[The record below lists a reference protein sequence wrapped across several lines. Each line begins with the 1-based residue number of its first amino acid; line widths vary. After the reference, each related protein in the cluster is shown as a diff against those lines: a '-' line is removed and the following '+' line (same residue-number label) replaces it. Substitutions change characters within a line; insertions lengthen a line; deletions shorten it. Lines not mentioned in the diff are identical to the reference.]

1 VRNTLPSLFKANKLI
16 LLAFSHTEFNKIK
29 ENKPMSK
36 SFNIADLFEM
46 VVDAVP
52 EREAL
57 ICGDYRKTFKQFD
70 DSATQLAHYMASKGI
85 KAGDHVG
92 LFMYNCGEYLEGMMA
107 CFKIRAVPINV
118 NYRYVGEEL
127 SYIFTNADM
136 VACIHGREFIP
147 TIIDIK
153 KDVPELKN
161 FICVNDESTHDL
173 SLLGSVDYNEAI
185 AGQSTVRDFGQRSD
199 DDLFILYTGG
209 TTGYPKGVMWPHKNV
224 FFAAMSGG
232 GAFSGKP
239 CEVPEDIV
247 DRISAHPAGGI
258 ALAPLMH
265 GASWWYGC
273 IMMLAGN
280 KLVLNHHRSL
290 VGEQVWDIVEAEKLN
305 LVQIVG
311 DAMAIP
317 LLDALKGNETRWDL
331 SSVFNIGSGGAVF
344 SEAKQQDFKKAFPNC
359 FITNAFGS
367 SESGQMGSD
376 SGKKKEGDDAG
387 LGNVIKSPFM
397 DVIITEGE
405 GAPRHAKPGETG
417 IFSRSGY
424 IPRGY
429 YNDEK
434 KTAETFIDVDG
445 KTWLLT
451 GDAARL
457 EDDGES
463 MTIYGRGSN
472 CINSGGEKIF
482 PEEVE
487 QALKAHPDV
496 YDCLVVAT
504 PHERW
509 GSQVTA
515 VVSVRNG
522 VKITLENIQE
532 EARKHIAGY
541 KVPRQL
547 HTATE
552 IMRQPNGKPD
562 YKWAKQYALDGKGL
576 VV

>member
-1 VRNTLPSLFKANKLI
+1 
-16 LLAFSHTEFNKIK
+16 
-29 ENKPMSK
+29 MSNK

-46 VVDAVP
+46 VVDAIP

-57 ICGDYRKTFKQFD
+57 VCGDYRATYKQFD
-70 DSATQLAHYMASKGI
+70 DRSSQLAHYLASRGI

-147 TIIDIK
+147 TINDIR
-153 KDVPELKN
+153 KDVPAMQT
-161 FICVNDESTHDL
+161 FISVEDGSGEDL
-173 SLLGSVDYNEAI
+173 AVIGSVDYNEALQ
-185 AGQSTVRDFGQRSD
+185 GQSTARDFGERSD

-232 GAFSGKP
+232 GAFTGQP
-239 CEVPEDIV
+239 CEKPEDIV
-247 DRISAHPAGGI
+247 SKVSQHPVGGI

-280 KLVLNHHRSL
+280 KLVLNPNRSL
-290 VGEQVWDIVEAEKLN
+290 KGEQVWDIVEKEKLN

-317 LLDALKGNETRWDL
+317 LLDALRDNPDRWDL
-331 SSVFNIGSGGAVF
+331 STVFNIGSGGAVF
-344 SEAKQQDFKKAFPNC
+344 SESKQQEFKQFFPNC

-376 SGKKKEGDDAG
+376 SGSKKGSDDAG
-387 LGNVIKSPFM
+387 LGNVVKSPFM
-397 DVIITEGE
+397 DVIVTEGE
-405 GAPRHAKPGETG
+405 GAPRHAKPGEKG

-429 YNDEK
+429 YNDPK
-434 KTAETFIDVDG
+434 KTAETFIPVEG

-451 GDAARL
+451 GDEAKL
-457 EDDGES
+457 EEDGAS
-463 MTIYGRGSN
+463 ITIYGRGSN

-515 VVSVRNG
+515 VISTRDG
-522 VKITLENIQE
+522 ARPSLENIQE

-541 KVPRQL
+541 KLPRQL
-547 HTATE
+547 HIADE
-552 IMRQPNGKPD
+552 IARQPNGKPD

-576 VV
+576 VG

>member
-1 VRNTLPSLFKANKLI
+1 MTN
-16 LLAFSHTEFNKIK
+16 
-29 ENKPMSK
+29 K
-36 SFNIADLFEM
+36 SFNIADMFEM
-46 VVDAVP
+46 VADKVP

-57 ICGDYRKTFKQFD
+57 ICGSYRTTYAEFD
-70 DSATQLAHYMASKGI
+70 ERSNQVAHFLSGKGI

-92 LFMYNCGEYLEGMMA
+92 LFMYNSGEYLEAMMA

-118 NYRYVGEEL
+118 NYRYLGDEL
-127 SYIFTNADM
+127 SYIFTNADIT
-136 VACIHGREFIP
+136 ACFHGREFISALG
-147 TIIDIK
+147 DIK
-153 KDVPELKN
+153 AKIPDVTT
-161 FICVNDESTHDL
+161 FISLEDGSGEDL
-173 SLLGSVDYNEAI
+173 SILGSVDYAQAI
-185 AGQSTVRDFGQRSD
+185 EGQSKARGFGERSD

-232 GAFSGKP
+232 GAFSGNP
-239 CEVPEDIV
+239 CVKPEDIV
-247 DRISAHPAGGI
+247 DRMAQHPMGGI

-265 GASWWYGC
+265 GASWWYSC
-273 IMMLAGN
+273 IMLLAGN
-280 KLVLNHHRSL
+280 KLVLNPSKSL
-290 VGEQVWDIVEAEKLN
+290 DGEQVWGIVEAEKLN
-305 LVQIVG
+305 LIQIVG

-317 LLDALKGNETRWDL
+317 LLESLKENEGRWDL
-331 SSVFNIGSGGAVF
+331 SSVFNVGSGGAVF
-344 SEAKQQDFKKAFPNC
+344 SEAKQQEFKEAFPNC

-376 SGKKKEGDDAG
+376 SGNKKDEEDGG
-387 LGNVIKSPFM
+387 LGNILRSEFM
-397 DVIITEGE
+397 DVIVTEEDGTY
-405 GAPRHAKPGETG
+405 RHAKPGEVG
-417 IFSRSGY
+417 DFSRSGY

-429 YNDEK
+429 YNDPE
-434 KTAETFIDVDG
+434 KTAKTFVPVDG

-451 GDAARL
+451 GDQAKL

-463 MTIYGRGSN
+463 ITVYGRGSN

-487 QALKAHPDV
+487 QALKAHPEI

-515 VVSVRNG
+515 VVSTKKG
-522 VKITLENIQE
+522 AKPSLESLQS

-541 KVPRQL
+541 KIPREL
-547 HTATE
+547 HIADA
-552 IMRQPNGKPD
+552 IGRLPNGKPD
-562 YKWAKQYALDGKGL
+562 YKWAKDYALSKEGISS
-576 VV
+576 

>member
-1 VRNTLPSLFKANKLI
+1 
-16 LLAFSHTEFNKIK
+16 
-29 ENKPMSK
+29 MSK
-36 SFNIADLFEM
+36 SFNIADMFEM
-46 VVDAVP
+46 VVDAAP

-57 ICGDYRKTFKQFD
+57 ICGDYRSTYKEFD
-70 DSATQLAHYMASKGI
+70 DRATQLAHFMAAQGI

-147 TIIDIK
+147 TIEAIRPS
-153 KDVPELKN
+153 VPDLKT
-161 FICVNDESTHDL
+161 FICVDDHTDEDL
-173 SLLGSVDYNEAI
+173 SITGSIDYNAAI
-185 AGQSTVRDFGQRSD
+185 EGQSAERDFDERSD

-224 FFAAMSGG
+224 FMAAMSGG
-232 GAFSGKP
+232 GAFSGSP
-239 CEVPEDIV
+239 CEKPEDILEKM
-247 DRISAHPAGGI
+247 SEHPMGGI

-273 IMMLAGN
+273 IMLLAGN
-280 KLVLNHHRSL
+280 KLVLNHHRSMK
-290 VGEQVWDIVEAEKLN
+290 GEDVWSIVEAEKLN

-317 LLDALKGNETRWDL
+317 LLESLKENEGRWDL

-344 SEAKQQDFKKAFPNC
+344 SEAKQQEFKQAFPNC

-376 SGKKKEGDDAG
+376 SGDKKDDKGG
-387 LGNVIKSPFM
+387 LGNVVKSEFM
-397 DVIITEGE
+397 DVIVTEDDGSY
-405 GAPRHAKPGETG
+405 RHAKPGETG
-417 IFSRSGY
+417 DFSRSGY

-429 YNDEK
+429 YNDEA
-434 KTAETFIDVDG
+434 KTAKTFVPIDG
-445 KTWLLT
+445 KIWLLT
-451 GDAARL
+451 GDQAKL
-457 EDDGES
+457 EDDGAS

-487 QALKAHPDV
+487 QALKAHDKV
-496 YDCLVVAT
+496 YDSLVVAT

-515 VVSVRNG
+515 VISVRG
-522 VKITLENIQE
+522 AEAPTLEEVQE

-541 KVPRQL
+541 KVPREL
-547 HTATE
+547 HIADE
-552 IMRQPNGKPD
+552 IGRLPNGKPD
-562 YKWAKQYALDGKGL
+562 YTWAKEFALSKSGL
-576 VV
+576 VA